1 LPIINKTKHPTKG
14 EKKLQDGRTQVL
26 ANKESSKEDEP
37 LGEWEQIKY
46 PEPLIVRYISDKER
60 GGTSERTL
68 SLEEPSPTI
77 THLKIKIPYT
87 RCNATDTL
95 CL

>member
-1 LPIINKTKHPTKG
+1 LPIINKTKHTTKG

-26 ANKESSKEDEP
+26 ANKESSKEGEP

-68 SLEEPSPTI
+68 SLEEP
-77 THLKIKIPYT
+77 
-87 RCNATDTL
+87 
-95 CL
+95 

>member
-26 ANKESSKEDEP
+26 ANKEFSKE
-37 LGEWEQIKY
+37 GETRGEREQIKY
-46 PEPLIVRYISDKER
+46 PEPLIVRNISDKER
-60 GGTSERTL
+60 GGTSERTP

-87 RCNATDTL
+87 CCNTSDIL
-95 CL
+95 SL